1 MQIRVLAIGDI
12 IGKPGRKVLLD
23 KLPRL
28 IETLN
33 LAFVIANGENAAGGS
48 GVTADTLEEILKAGV
63 DCVTSGD
70 HVWKKKE
77 VLPLLSKDHRLLRPE
92 NYGDRAAGSGIG
104 LYKTRTGH
112 EIAVVNLLGRV
123 FMKPCDCPFGAA
135 EHALSRLASK
145 TRLIFVDMHAE
156 ATSEKVAMGWM
167 LDGRV
172 SAVFGTHTHIQTAD
186 ERVLPKGTAYITD
199 LGMTGPYDS
208 VLGRETDRV
217 LQAILTQMPTVFDV
231 AKGDVR
237 LCGALITADTETG
250 RATAIQRVVV
260 KETDQV

>member
-1 MQIRVLAIGDI
+1 MQIKVLAIGDI
-12 IGKPGRKVLLD
+12 VGKPGRKVLLD

-28 IETLN
+28 IESWN
-33 LAFVIANGENAAGGS
+33 LAFVIANGENLAGGS
-48 GVTADTLEEILKAGV
+48 GITADTLADVLKAGV

-77 VLPLLSKDHRLLRPE
+77 VVSLLSKEPRLLRPE

-112 EIAVVNLLGRV
+112 DIAVVNLLGRV
-123 FMKPCDCPFGAA
+123 FMKPCDCPFKAA
-135 EHALSRLASK
+135 EHALSRLETKA
-145 TRLIFVDMHAE
+145 RLVLVDMHAE

-172 SAVFGTHTHIQTAD
+172 TAVFGTHTHIQTAD
-186 ERVLPKGTAYITD
+186 ERILPKGTAYITD

-231 AKGDVR
+231 ATSDAR
-237 LCGALITADTETG
+237 LCGAVITLDTDTG
-250 RATAIQRVVV
+250 RAADIRRVALRQ
-260 KETDQV
+260 TDSV